1 MTELWRNCGDLRLIG
16 TAMHW
21 IGLDWIG
28 LDCIGLDWI
37 GLDWIGLRV
46 RFATHRNSLVENS
59 VELIDMPSYN
69 NRGKNSS
76 DIKLVVDA
84 LELAITRSHVDTFV
98 IVSGCVHTSNSQSTA
113 GGGCFTTDC
122 ATTVT
127 VTLHH

>member
-21 IGLDWIG
+21 
-28 LDCIGLDWI
+28 IGLDWI

-98 IVSGCVHTSNSQSTA
+98 IVSGYVYIHLTA
-113 GGGCFTTDC
+113 NRLQVVG
-122 ATTVT
+122 ALRLTVQQQ
-127 VTLHH
+127 